1 MNQEDWT
8 VKLIIPSI
16 LKYRKKF
23 YAYFFKL
30 KNVKLLIHIIIE
42 YPEYIRSSRIKRI
55 TQSSNS
61 PTTSSVY
68 IKHYY

>member
-1 MNQEDWT
+1 MH
-8 VKLIIPSI
+8 I
-16 LKYRKKF
+16 
-23 YAYFFKL
+23 FFKL
-30 KNVKLLIHIIIE
+30 KNVKLLIYIIIE